1 LTVRR
6 VLVALAVGAAF
17 VVGIGLGEAL
27 HDRPDLS
34 GTQTILHTLT
44 GLPARSIATE
54 TGSVTGSR
62 P

>member
-6 VLVALAVGAAF
+6 VLVVLAVAGAF
-17 VVGIGLGEAL
+17 VLGIGLGEAL

-34 GTQTILHTLT
+34 GTQTILRTLT
-44 GLPARSIATE
+44 AVPTRSIATE
-54 TGSVTGSR
+54 TGSVTGSG

>member
-1 LTVRR
+1 VRR
-6 VLVALAVGAAF
+6 LLLVLAVVIAF

-34 GTQTILHTLT
+34 GTQTIVHTLT
-44 GLPARSIATE
+44 AVPTRSITTE